1 MRCNDVLI
9 SANDYE
15 VITFVSVVVG
25 KENLDF
31 DVYSLTSPQLAT

>member
-9 SANDYE
+9 FVNDYE
-15 VITFVSVVVG
+15 VIIFVLVVVG

-31 DVYSLTSPQLAT
+31 DVYSLILL